1 MSGRCHSNQLHSHRA
16 GSHGA
21 SARLIGC
28 CASHRSSSSLV
39 GRLDGNTLHRT
50 TASARR
56 ASMLSSWPSYP
67 TNPSS
72 NSSSKYESRFFG
84 AEQEAVLLQHSSL
97 LCASEQDNGI
107 AGSLKIPSP
116 IERKVLR
123 LLREGKFEEAILF
136 LGDPRWSISW
146 LREPPFGT
154 HIGVPIQAI
163 DQGRTAIFYY
173 LLGESF
179 RPGRSQATSELRAIT
194 AMLELLQAERHHK
207 VRGTHPLSLSLSL
220 SLSFVSV
227 PLTHNRD

>member
-1 MSGRCHSNQLHSHRA
+1 
-16 GSHGA
+16 
-21 SARLIGC
+21 
-28 CASHRSSSSLV
+28 
-39 GRLDGNTLHRT
+39 
-50 TASARR
+50 
-56 ASMLSSWPSYP
+56 MLSSWPSYP

-173 LLGESF
+173 LLGEYMASPL
-179 RPGRSQATSELRAIT
+179 RSELDAAT
-194 AMLELLQAERHHK
+194 
-207 VRGTHPLSLSLSL
+207 RGTHPLSLSLSL
-220 SLSFVSV
+220 SLIRQCATDSQS
-227 PLTHNRD
+227 